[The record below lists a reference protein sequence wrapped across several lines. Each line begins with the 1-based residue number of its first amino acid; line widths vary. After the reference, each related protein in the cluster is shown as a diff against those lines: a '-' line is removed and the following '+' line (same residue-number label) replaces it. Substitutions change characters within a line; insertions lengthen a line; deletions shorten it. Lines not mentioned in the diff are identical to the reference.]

1 MEARNTAES
10 DSASE
15 NLLRA
20 EHRSGNRCLRELD
33 WKSLPCKELPRPS
46 FCSDEWRRKQKLPAA
61 KEFFEVQ
68 AVNWRLKSVEKLPPA
83 LRPDPAFRRFHPIAF
98 GLLMLD
104 DLGNAEG
111 FGDSEAAVLR
121 YDRDGRLAAKA
132 GFAHRLYRLGL
143 HPLGREFVAMS
154 ADCEVYAYD
163 DDLRLLWR
171 TTLAEAPEIQ
181 ALRRRFVI
189 CDEWLKHHIRC
200 VALARDRG
208 RYLFTAVDEAWCV
221 DVRGEAIWGLKL
233 APQDGWTRYEAQ
245 AGADAEVR
253 RALALLELA
262 LPVTSLQIKTR
273 YRELAMRWHPDRNG
287 SAEAHE
293 QMIALNSAVELL
305 RGINTRI
312 LSGEGEASYNGD
324 QDPESNYGGVQ
335 FTMAFGFGE
344 RLDADWI
351 YAADFAAH
359 SNAVYLGSYSG
370 RVVMIDSEGEA
381 RQVYN
386 VGIPPDRIIDTGEFL
401 YILTHP
407 ALYVLRHGSLS
418 NMIDILDGGELVMT
432 SNGFGVLEAKRLR
445 WFSQDGYLL
454 GTILS
459 TDPIRRIY
467 QAHEGLVVESR
478 LRRATIDVVPTW
490 WR

>member
-1 MEARNTAES
+1 MAARNTAES

-20 EHRSGNRCLRELD
+20 EHRSGNRLRELD
-33 WKSLPCKELPRPS
+33 CESLPCIELPRPS
-46 FCSDEWRRKQKLPAA
+46 FCSDEWRRKQRLPAG

-68 AVNWRLKSVEKLPPA
+68 AVNWRLRSVEKLPAA
-83 LRPDPAFRRFHPIAF
+83 LRPDPAFRRFHPIAS

-121 YDRDGRLAAKA
+121 YHRDGRLAAKA
-132 GFAHRLYRLGL
+132 GFPHRLYRLGL
-143 HPLGREFVAMS
+143 HPLSREFVAMS
-154 ADCEVYAYD
+154 ADCVVHAYD

-171 TTLAEAPEIQ
+171 TTLAEAPQIQ

-200 VALARDRG
+200 VALTRDRG

-233 APQDGWTRYEAQ
+233 PPRDDGISFAAQ
-245 AGADAEVR
+245 AGASAEVR
-253 RALALLELA
+253 RALTLLELA
-262 LPVTSLQIKTR
+262 LPVTPLQIRRR
-273 YRELAMRWHPDRNG
+273 YREMAMRWHPDRNG

-305 RGINTRI
+305 NRIDTRI
-312 LSGEGEASYNGD
+312 LSGEDGASCSSDGATD
-324 QDPESNYGGVQ
+324 FIS
-335 FTMAFGFGE
+335 FGFGE
-344 RLDADWI
+344 GLDADWI
-351 YAADFAAH
+351 YGADFAAH

-370 RVVMIDSEGEA
+370 RVVMIDPDGEA
-381 RQVYN
+381 QQVYN
-386 VGIPPDRIIDTGEFL
+386 VGVPPDRIIDTGEFL
-401 YILTHP
+401 YILTHA
-407 ALYVLRHGSLS
+407 ALYVLRNGSLS
-418 NMIDILDGGELVMT
+418 NMIDMLDGGELVMAH
-432 SNGFGVLEAKRLR
+432 SGFGVLETKRLR
-445 WFSQDGYLL
+445 WFSQEGNLL

-459 TDPIRRIY
+459 ADPVRRIY
-467 QAHEGLVVESR
+467 DSAEGLVVESR
-478 LRRATIDVVPTW
+478 MRRATIGGLPRW
-490 WR
+490 WQ